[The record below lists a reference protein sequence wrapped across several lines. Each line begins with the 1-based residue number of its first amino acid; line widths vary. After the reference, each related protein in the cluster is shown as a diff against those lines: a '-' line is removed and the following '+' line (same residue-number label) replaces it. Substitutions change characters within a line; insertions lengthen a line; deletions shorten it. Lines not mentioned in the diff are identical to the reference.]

1 MMEELAGLLGG
12 SDIMA
17 CATNDIKTLNQQHD
31 SKRFCTNSTIFVIEI
46 LSDS

>member
-12 SDIMA
+12 SDMA
-17 CATNDIKTLNQQHD
+17 CATNDIVTLNQQHD
-31 SKRFCTNSTIFVIEI
+31 SKRFRTNSRIFVIEI